1 MYSIWTP
8 ESREVVFT
16 SSRGGSF
23 NLYRRAA
30 DGTGTV
36 KQLIESTEDLFPSS
50 ISPDGKLLVFRVGG
64 TSGFDLGVLSLE
76 GEEAPEPLLDSEF
89 GERNGEVSPD
99 GQWLAYQSDES
110 GEDRI
115 YVRPFPEVDGGRFLI
130 SAGGGITPLWSP
142 EGKELFY
149 RTRDG
154 MMVVPV
160 ETDSRF
166 LAGTPEVLFTGNYA
180 VRNGRMYDIAPDGQR
195 FLMIKPAQTTEQG
208 LGNQVI
214 LVQNWFEELKRL
226 VPTE

>member
-1 MYSIWTP
+1 M
-8 ESREVVFT
+8 
-16 SSRGGSF
+16 
-23 NLYRRAA
+23 
-30 DGTGTV
+30 
-36 KQLIESTEDLFPSS
+36 
-50 ISPDGKLLVFRVGG
+50 
-64 TSGFDLGVLSLE
+64 E
-76 GEEAPEPLLDSEF
+76 GEGAAEPLLASEF

-130 SAGGGITPLWSP
+130 SVGGGITPLWSP

-160 ETDSRF
+160 GTDSGF
-166 LAGTPEVLFTGNYA
+166 LAGTPEVLFTGSYA

-195 FLMIKPAQTTEQG
+195 FLMIKPAETTEG
-208 LGNQVI
+208 GAINDVV
-214 LVQNWFEELKRL
+214 LVLNWFEELKRL
-226 VPTE
+226 VPTD